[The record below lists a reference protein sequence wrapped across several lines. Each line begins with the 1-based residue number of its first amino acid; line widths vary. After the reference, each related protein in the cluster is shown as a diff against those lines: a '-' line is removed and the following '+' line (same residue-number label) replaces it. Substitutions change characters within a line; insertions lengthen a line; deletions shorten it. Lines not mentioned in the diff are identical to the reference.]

1 MHLPPV
7 DQYRADF
14 VVPIGHL
21 AMQAAYAD
29 DNLISLCAR
38 IPFDGSEHQ
47 LPPQD
52 VAHKLRNL
60 SPQAKEFISQRL
72 GLIVDKDVRD
82 QATETVDRLFALRD
96 KRHRAVHDAIAIGIF
111 GDNGKYEAKP
121 LSVEY
126 RREAGSTSVILTQIS
141 PDQIAA
147 LACEMYEV
155 QKDLEFLAQQLQPSS
170 ELNTKSP

>member
-1 MHLPPV
+1 MILPPV
-7 DQYRADF
+7 DQYRAPF
-14 VVPIGHL
+14 VEPIGHL

-47 LPPQD
+47 LPPQE
-52 VAHKLRNL
+52 VAHKLRNW
-60 SPQAKEFISQRL
+60 SPEAKEFIRQRL
-72 GLIVDKDVRD
+72 DQIIDQDLRD
-82 QATETVDRLFALRD
+82 RAIDAVDRLSALRD

-111 GDNGKYEAKP
+111 GTDGEYEAKP

-126 RREAGSTSVILTQIS
+126 RREAGSTSVVLTQIT
-141 PDQIAA
+141 PERIAT

-155 QKDLEFLAQQLQPSS
+155 QKDLEFISQQLQTSS
-170 ELNTKSP
+170 AISTKSP